1 VYNRL
6 FKREETGTGDD
17 YQITIEIENDSFDNL
32 YYSRKENIM
41 AGEKDPLLPPY
52 LTIQV
57 LNSADPS
64 KKEFYVHGGITLHM
78 SADST
83 QIFKVTMKRNE
94 HEFKSRI
101 KKGEPPELRCF
112 FNEYLLPWEQV
123 KVLKLK
129 FK

>member
-1 VYNRL
+1 MRSLLCILFSACILPAFAQGRVELCRSDNATVYNRL

-32 YYSRKENIM
+32 YYSRKEYIM

-64 KKEFYVHGGITLHM
+64 KNEFYVHGGITLHM
-78 SADST
+78 SAYST

-94 HEFKSRI
+94 
-101 KKGEPPELRCF
+101 
-112 FNEYLLPWEQV
+112 
-123 KVLKLK
+123 
-129 FK
+129 